1 MRLLLDSHV
10 VLWAM
15 TWPERLRATTRREI
29 ISPKNE
35 VFISAASLW
44 ELNLKVAKGKLMLPV
59 DFVETLAR
67 QNFQELSVRWDHTQ
81 AMLRLPA
88 IHADPFDR
96 LLLAQACTDG
106 LTFVTADRYCLQY
119 PLLLIDA

>member
-15 TWPERLRATTRREI
+15 TWPERLRESTRQAI
-29 ISPKNE
+29 ISPRND

-44 ELNLKVAKGKLMLPV
+44 ELNLKVAKGKLVLPD

-67 QNFQELSVRWDHTQ
+67 QNFNELPVRWDHTQ
-81 AMLRLPA
+81 SMPQLPA
-88 IHADPFDR
+88 IHTDPFDR
-96 LLLAQACTDG
+96 LLLAQAHTDG
-106 LTFVTADRYCLQY
+106 LTFVTSDRFCLQY
-119 PLLLIDA
+119 PVPLIEA